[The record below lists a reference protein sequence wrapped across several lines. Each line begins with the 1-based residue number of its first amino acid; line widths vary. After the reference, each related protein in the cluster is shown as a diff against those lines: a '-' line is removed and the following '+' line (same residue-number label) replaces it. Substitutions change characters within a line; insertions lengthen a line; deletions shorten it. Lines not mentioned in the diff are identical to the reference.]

1 MTKTGIVPTLLCA
14 ALLLSFA
21 PAGAR
26 AQTQEQPK
34 AAPEAR
40 RLTPEPAPERPT
52 LKALFSESVFK
63 IRSSRAAETD
73 FKRLDTR
80 WQQEPAPAQA
90 QTEPERKRKMTIRE
104 KLLVFG
110 IAGFFGGVCVWA
122 IANPGDDPLPPSCF
136 DEPSNPNCISD
147 F

>member
-1 MTKTGIVPTLLCA
+1 MTKTRIVSTLLCA

-26 AQTQEQPK
+26 AQTQGQPK

-40 RLTPEPAPERPT
+40 RLAPEPAAEKPT
-52 LKALFSESVFK
+52 LKALFSESAFK
-63 IRSSRAAETD
+63 IRSSRSTEAD
-73 FKRLDTR
+73 LRRLDRR
-80 WQQEPAPAQA
+80 WQQEPAQA
-90 QTEPERKRKMTIRE
+90 QTEPEQKRKMTIRE

-122 IANPGDDPLPPSCF
+122 IANPGDDPPAPTCIEDPSSVFC
-136 DEPSNPNCISD
+136 DRN
-147 F
+147 